1 MKVYRERSVR
11 QRAAF
16 ARALAPARA
25 RLLQTFFGWLE
36 NHRKQGISNKLSS
49 KQSENHTFKWFEKF
63 QFISNRV
70 W

>member
-25 RLLQTFFGWLE
+25 RASYKRFSAGW
-36 NHRKQGISNKLSS
+36 KITGNK
-49 KQSENHTFKWFEKF
+49 E
-63 QFISNRV
+63 
-70 W
+70 